1 MAGTAGDAT
10 AGADSSSGPQA
21 FVDVPSAGLTPDVMP
36 MSAASPTAPEPSPA
50 NLRHDETLF
59 QAMRVL
65 DSAPTTTQR
74 QLAQRLGL
82 SLGMANYC
90 LQALAAKGWVKM
102 ESFRNSRNKLAY
114 SYILTPRGM
123 AEKATLTAHFLQR
136 KMREYERL
144 QAEIEQLRREAS
156 PQTPPGSADRSE

>member
-1 MAGTAGDAT
+1 MT
-10 AGADSSSGPQA
+10 AGA
-21 FVDVPSAGLTPDVMP
+21 TT
-36 MSAASPTAPEPSPA
+36 TAEPAVA
-50 NLRHDETLF
+50 NPRHDETLF

-90 LQALAAKGWVKM
+90 LQALAAKGFVKM

-114 SYILTPRGM
+114 SYILTPRGL

-136 KMREYERL
+136 KMREYEQL
-144 QAEIEQLRREAS
+144 QAEIEQLRREAG
-156 PQTPPGSADRSE
+156 PATPPGSADRSE

>member
-1 MAGTAGDAT
+1 MDTSPPT
-10 AGADSSSGPQA
+10 PQHPPA
-21 FVDVPSAGLTPDVMP
+21 L
-36 MSAASPTAPEPSPA
+36 SP
-50 NLRHDETLF
+50 RHDETLF
-59 QAMRVL
+59 QALRVL
-65 DSAPTTTQR
+65 EADPRTTQR

-90 LQALAAKGWVKM
+90 LQALAAKGFVKM

-136 KMREYERL
+136 KMREYDQL